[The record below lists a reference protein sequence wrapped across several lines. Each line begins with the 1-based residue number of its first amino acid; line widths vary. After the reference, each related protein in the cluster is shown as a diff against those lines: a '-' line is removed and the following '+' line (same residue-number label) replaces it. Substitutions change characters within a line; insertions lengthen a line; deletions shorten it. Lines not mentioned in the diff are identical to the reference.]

1 MVHEVGGWVDG
12 EWNTHTFFHFSVLT
26 TQHIYVIHSLD
37 GQPTLYVFFSQIH
50 AVFLHTIS
58 HVVFPL
64 PRYQLWI
71 LLSGINFP
79 DLLTPYYERRPVS
92 AFFFVVYLLLG
103 YFFLA
108 RLVLAIAFKS
118 YKQDCHT
125 RLITRWHRSL
135 DGMQVSHQPCQPCQ
149 PCQP

>member
-1 MVHEVGGWVDG
+1 MVQSAMSS
-12 EWNTHTFFHFSVLT
+12 FP
-26 TQHIYVIHSLD
+26 
-37 GQPTLYVFFSQIH
+37 QPTRGISSFPNPCHLSPSPSPP
-50 AVFLHTIS
+50 LH
-58 HVVFPL
+58 P

-92 AFFFVVYLLLG
+92 AFFFVIYLLLG

-135 DGMQVSHQPCQPCQ
+135 DGMQVSHHLYCQPCQ
-149 PCQP
+149 PSDILCPI